1 LLDPL
6 KHSIKHSGSSQDIAL
21 GVLFFLSGL
30 TKFRPL
36 PFLFGGREIEDDDV
50 TSTSKFLFFSYIFP
64 NPEWTFDLL

>member
-1 LLDPL
+1 LIRL
-6 KHSIKHSGSSQDIAL
+6 SIPKYSGSSQDIAL

-50 TSTSKFLFFSYIFP
+50 TSTSELFVSYISQSGM
-64 NPEWTFDLL
+64 DL

>member
-1 LLDPL
+1 LIRL
-6 KHSIKHSGSSQDIAL
+6 SIPKYSGSSQDIAL

-50 TSTSKFLFFSYIFP
+50 TSTSELFVFFLYISQSGM
-64 NPEWTFDLL
+64 DL

>member
-1 LLDPL
+1 VAAARILR
-6 KHSIKHSGSSQDIAL
+6 L
-21 GVLFFLSGL
+21 GFSFFYTGL

-50 TSTSKFLFFSYIFP
+50 TSTSELFFFSYIFP